1 MNEANTDSPAG
12 RRTPLLARLLRALL
26 LLVGGVALLGALTL
40 VVLEFLVRHDDRS
53 KGRTIEHYRLP
64 GEKELRE
71 GLYVPHPYLGYAL
84 RPGYERAGNP
94 NVRGVAQVH
103 INSHGMRGPEMLVE
117 KDPRTIRILCLG
129 GSTTYCTGAM
139 SDAAAWPAQL
149 EQRLNGAGIPGVRF
163 EVGNCGVSGWTSAES
178 LINLALRL
186 VELRPDFVLLYHI
199 PNDARAIQT
208 RGVVG
213 DYTHLRQAWVA
224 DNPGEVDRWLS
235 ERFHLFGRWRQ
246 SRGGAEQAL
255 VSLQRYVFVPDFK
268 SLHVRSDVEVVERGI
283 DIYRRNLKHL
293 IALARANG
301 IEPLLQTFADCPSIE
316 TPDGERYTETIR
328 RQNEVIEALGAD
340 LGVHV
345 VDMTSLRDRPELFDD
360 WMHYNERG
368 CAEHG
373 ALLATKLFAWPA
385 LRERAQALD
394 GR

>member
-1 MNEANTDSPAG
+1 MSETNTTPSGG
-12 RRTPLLARLLRALL
+12 RRTPLLGRILRALL
-26 LLVGGVALLGALTL
+26 LVIGGVCLIGALTL
-40 VVLEFLVRHDDRS
+40 VVLEFLVRQDDRR
-53 KGRTIEHYRLP
+53 KDRTIAHYRLP
-64 GEKELRE
+64 GETELRE

-84 RPGYERAGNP
+84 RPGYERAGDP
-94 NVRGVAQVH
+94 NVRGAAQIH
-103 INSHGMRGPEMLVE
+103 INSHGMRGPEMATE
-117 KDPRTIRILCLG
+117 KDPGTIRILCLG

-149 EQRLNGAGIPGVRF
+149 EKQLNGAGIPGVHF
-163 EVGNCGVSGWTSAES
+163 EVGNAGVSGWTSAES

-186 VELRPDFVLLYHI
+186 VELRPDFLLLYHI

-246 SRGGAEQAL
+246 SRGGAEQAI

-268 SLHVRSDVEVVERGI
+268 SQHVRSDVQVVERGVE
-283 DIYRRNLKHL
+283 IYRRNLTHM
-293 IALARANG
+293 IALARAHG
-301 IEPLLQTFADCPSIE
+301 IEPVLKTFADCPSKDA
-316 TPDGERYTETIR
+316 PDGERYTETIQ
-328 RQNEVIEALGAD
+328 RQNQVIEALGAD
-340 LGVHV
+340 LGVTV
-345 VDMTSLRDRPELFDD
+345 VDMTPLRDRPELFDD

-368 CAEHG
+368 CAEH
-373 ALLATKLFAWPA
+373 AARLATQLFAWPA
-385 LRERAQALD
+385 LRERVAAVG